1 MKKASKEKT
10 RVVLDAKRREDRVTV
25 NREFQSVDHF
35 IAEYVMNLSRS
46 GVFIR
51 SKSPLPVGTVVRLE
65 FHVVLDDIE
74 KITGEGRVVRAVY
87 PGADRPSGM
96 GVIFTKL
103 DKVSAKLVER
113 ILARPARC

>member
-1 MKKASKEKT
+1 MKKTTKEKT
-10 RVVLDAKRREDRVTV
+10 RVIIETKRREARVVV
-25 NREFQSVDHF
+25 NHEFQSVDHF

-74 KITGEGRVVRAVY
+74 KITGEGRIVRAVY
-87 PGADRPSGM
+87 PGAATPSGM
-96 GVIFTKL
+96 GVVFTKL

-113 ILARPARC
+113 ILSRPK